1 MGCGGVRQ
9 KECSRKGNGVRMAK
23 KVYVIAYD
31 VGTTGLKTCLI
42 EIENG
47 MKILSSATS
56 SYSLYVDEDTGYQ
69 GGAEQ
74 HADEWWQAMCVTTR
88 AVLEKVPTVKKEEI
102 EGISFCSQMQG
113 LVLVDK
119 NGECVR
125 NPMSYMDQRAR
136 EELKKGIAHGIQ
148 IAGAEVTKLLK
159 YLRYTGAVS
168 SSVKDP
174 IWKYKWVEAHEPE
187 NFARVY
193 KWLDVKEYLIC
204 RASGEFVMTEDSAF
218 ATLLYDT
225 RKGHE
230 GWCKPI
236 CDMVGVKMEHLPP
249 IKKSTEKVGEVTE
262 KAAEELGLAPGTAV
276 FGGGGDASLICVGSG
291 AVATGDTHVY
301 SGTSGWVGTVVGG
314 QTVDAGAMIAAIV
327 GADPGRYNY
336 FGELETSN
344 KCVEWVK
351 NHLALDEIGVY
362 LQGKEEADSVEKL
375 NINLYDYMEEVI
387 DKIPAGSGGVIFTPW
402 LHGNRCP
409 FEDPNAAGMFFNIK
423 IETGKTQ
430 MIRAV
435 VEGICFHMRWMLER
449 EEKKVKTSK
458 VVRFCG
464 GGALGGVTCQI
475 LADILQRDI
484 EVVAS
489 PQNVGAVGA
498 AACIAVGLG
507 MVKDIQSVKDFI
519 PAQRIYHP
527 DEKTKEVYDK
537 NYEVFKNLY
546 KANKKN
552 FAVLNG

>member
-1 MGCGGVRQ
+1 
-9 KECSRKGNGVRMAK
+9 MAK
-23 KVYVIAYD
+23 YVITYD
-31 VGTTGLKTCLI
+31 IGTTGIKTCLI
-42 EIENG
+42 EIDKEI
-47 MKILSSATS
+47 KILGSSS
-56 SYSLYVDEDTGYQ
+56 LGYNLYVDDEVGVK

-74 HADEWWQAMCVTTR
+74 HADEWWEAMCVTTR
-88 AVLEKVPTVKKEEI
+88 TVFEKVPYIKKEQI
-102 EGISFCSQMQG
+102 DGISFCSQMQG

-119 NGECVR
+119 DGKCVR
-125 NPMSYMDQRAR
+125 HPMSYMDQRAR
-136 EELKKGIAHGIQ
+136 EELKNGIAHGVK

-187 NFARVY
+187 VFKNVY

-204 RASGEFVMTEDSAF
+204 RASGEFVMTQDSAF

-236 CDMVGVKMEHLPP
+236 CDMVGVDIKHLPE
-249 IKKSTEKVGEVTE
+249 IKACTEKVGEVTE
-262 KAAEELGLAPGTAV
+262 SAAKELGLAPGTAV
-276 FGGGGDASLICVGSG
+276 FGGGGDASLIGVGAG
-291 AVATGDTHVY
+291 AVQVGDTHIY
-301 SGTSGWVGTVVGG
+301 SGTSGWVGTVVDR
-314 QTVDAGAMIAAIV
+314 QVVDAGAMMAAIV
-327 GADPGRYNY
+327 GADPNKYNY

-351 NHLALDEIGVY
+351 DHLALDDIGVY
-362 LQGKEEADSVEKL
+362 LQGKSISDSVETL
-375 NINLYDYMEEVI
+375 NINLYDYMEDVI
-387 DKIPAGSGGVIFTPW
+387 DQIPAGSNGTIFTPW

-409 FEDPNAAGMFFNIK
+409 FEDPNASGMFFNIK
-423 IETGKTQ
+423 IETGKTE

-449 EEKKVKTSK
+449 QDIKKEVKISD
-458 VVRFCG
+458 VIRFCG

-475 LADILQRDI
+475 LSDILQRDI
-484 EVVAS
+484 EVVDS

-507 MVKDIQSVKDFI
+507 LIPDLEHVKTLI
-519 PAQRIYHP
+519 PAKHIYHP
-527 DEKTKEVYDK
+527 NKENKAVYDK
-537 NYEVFKNLY
+537 NFTVFKNLY
-546 KANKKN
+546 KCNKEN
-552 FAVLNG
+552 FAILNG

>member
-1 MGCGGVRQ
+1 
-9 KECSRKGNGVRMAK
+9 MAK
-23 KVYVIAYD
+23 YVITYD
-31 VGTTGLKTCLI
+31 IGTTGIKTCLI
-42 EIENG
+42 EIDREI
-47 MKILSSATS
+47 KILGSSS
-56 SYSLYVDEDTGYQ
+56 LGYNLYVDDEVGVK

-74 HADEWWQAMCVTTR
+74 HADEWWEAMCVTTR
-88 AVLEKVPTVKKEEI
+88 TVFEKVPYIKKEQI

-119 NGECVR
+119 EGKCVR
-125 NPMSYMDQRAR
+125 HPMSYMDQRAR
-136 EELKKGIAHGIQ
+136 EELKNGIAHGVK

-187 NFARVY
+187 VFKNVY

-204 RASGEFVMTEDSAF
+204 RASGEFVMTQDSAF

-236 CDMVGVKMEHLPP
+236 CDMVGVDIKHLPE
-249 IKKSTEKVGEVTE
+249 IKACTEKVGEVTE
-262 KAAEELGLAPGTAV
+262 SAAKELGLAPGTAV
-276 FGGGGDASLICVGSG
+276 FGGGGDASLIGVGAG
-291 AVATGDTHVY
+291 AVQVGDTHIY
-301 SGTSGWVGTVVGG
+301 SGTSGWVGTVVDR
-314 QTVDAGAMIAAIV
+314 QVVDAGAMMAAIV
-327 GADPGRYNY
+327 GADPNKYNY

-351 NHLALDEIGVY
+351 DHLALDDIGVY
-362 LQGKEEADSVEKL
+362 LQGKSISDSVETL
-375 NINLYDYMEEVI
+375 NINLYDYMEDVI
-387 DKIPAGSGGVIFTPW
+387 DQIPAGSNGTIFTPW

-409 FEDPNAAGMFFNIK
+409 FEDPNASGMFFNIK
-423 IETGKTQ
+423 IETGKTE

-449 EEKKVKTSK
+449 QDIKKEVKISD
-458 VVRFCG
+458 VIRFCG

-475 LADILQRDI
+475 LSDILQRDI
-484 EVVAS
+484 EVVDS

-507 MVKDIQSVKDFI
+507 LIPDLEHVKTLI
-519 PAQRIYHP
+519 PAKHIYHP
-527 DEKTKEVYDK
+527 NKENKAVYDK
-537 NYEVFKNLY
+537 NFTVFKNLY
-546 KANKKN
+546 KCNKEN
-552 FAVLNG
+552 FAILNG

>member
-1 MGCGGVRQ
+1 
-9 KECSRKGNGVRMAK
+9 MAK
-23 KVYVIAYD
+23 YVITYD
-31 VGTTGLKTCLI
+31 IGTTGIKTCLI
-42 EIENG
+42 EIDSE
-47 MKILSSATS
+47 MRILGSSS
-56 SYSLYVDEDTGYQ
+56 LGYGLYVDDEVGVK

-74 HADEWWQAMCVTTR
+74 HEDEWWEAMCVTTK
-88 AVLEKVPTVKKEEI
+88 AVFEKVPYIKKEQI

-119 NGECVR
+119 EGNCVR
-125 NPMSYMDQRAR
+125 HPMSYMDQRAR
-136 EELKKGIAHGIQ
+136 EELKEGIAHGIK

-187 NFARVY
+187 NFKRVY

-236 CDMVGVKMEHLPP
+236 CDMVGVNIEHLPK
-249 IKKSTEKVGEVTE
+249 IMKCTEKVGEVTE
-262 KAAEELGLAPGTAV
+262 KAAQELGLAPGTAV
-276 FGGGGDASLICVGSG
+276 FGGGGDASLIGVGAG
-291 AVATGDTHVY
+291 AVEVGDTHIY
-301 SGTSGWVGTVVGG
+301 SGTSGWVGTVVDK
-314 QTVDAGAMIAAIV
+314 QVVDAGAMMAAIV
-327 GADPGRYNY
+327 GADPNKYNY

-351 NHLALDEIGVY
+351 NHLALDDIGVF
-362 LQGKEEADSVEKL
+362 LHNKTISDSFESL
-375 NINLYDYMEEVI
+375 NLNLYDYMEDVI
-387 DKIPAGSGGVIFTPW
+387 DKVPAGSNGTIFTPW

-423 IETGKTQ
+423 IETGKTEL
-430 MIRAV
+430 IRAV

-449 EEKKVKTSK
+449 QDMKKEVKISDTI
-458 VVRFCG
+458 RFCG
-464 GGALGGVTCQI
+464 GGALGSVTCQI
-475 LADILQRDI
+475 LSDILQRDI
-484 EVVAS
+484 EVVDS

-498 AACIAVGLG
+498 AACIAVGLDLIPDLDH
-507 MVKDIQSVKDFI
+507 VKALI
-519 PAQRIYHP
+519 PAKHTYHP
-527 DEKTKEVYDK
+527 NRENKAVYDR
-537 NYEVFKNLY
+537 NFTVFKNLY
-546 KANKKN
+546 KDNKKN
-552 FAVLNG
+552 FEILNG

>member
-1 MGCGGVRQ
+1 
-9 KECSRKGNGVRMAK
+9 MAK
-23 KVYVIAYD
+23 YVITYD
-31 VGTTGLKTCLI
+31 IGTTGIKTCLI
-42 EIENG
+42 EIDREI
-47 MKILSSATS
+47 KILGSSS
-56 SYSLYVDEDTGYQ
+56 LGYNLYVDDEVGVK

-74 HADEWWQAMCVTTR
+74 HADEWWEAMCVTTR
-88 AVLEKVPTVKKEEI
+88 TVFEKVPYIKKEQI

-119 NGECVR
+119 DGKCVR
-125 NPMSYMDQRAR
+125 HPMSYMDQRAR
-136 EELKKGIAHGIQ
+136 EELKNGIAHGVK

-187 NFARVY
+187 VFKNVY

-204 RASGEFVMTEDSAF
+204 RASGEFVMTQDSAF

-236 CDMVGVKMEHLPP
+236 CDMVGVDIKHLPE
-249 IKKSTEKVGEVTE
+249 IKACTEKVGEVTE
-262 KAAEELGLAPGTAV
+262 SAAKELGLAPGTAV
-276 FGGGGDASLICVGSG
+276 FGGGGDASLIGVGAG
-291 AVATGDTHVY
+291 AVQVGDTHIY
-301 SGTSGWVGTVVGG
+301 SGTSGWVGTVVDR
-314 QTVDAGAMIAAIV
+314 QVVDAGAMMAAIV
-327 GADPGRYNY
+327 GADPNKYNY

-351 NHLALDEIGVY
+351 DHLALDDIGVY
-362 LQGKEEADSVEKL
+362 LQGKSVSDSVENL
-375 NINLYDYMEEVI
+375 NINLYDYMEDVI
-387 DKIPAGSGGVIFTPW
+387 DQIPAGSNGTIFTPW

-423 IETGKTQ
+423 IETGKTE

-449 EEKKVKTSK
+449 QDIKKEVKISD
-458 VVRFCG
+458 VIRFCG

-475 LADILQRDI
+475 LSDILQRDI
-484 EVVAS
+484 EVVDS

-498 AACIAVGLG
+498 AACISVGLG
-507 MVKDIQSVKDFI
+507 LIPDLDHVKSLI
-519 PAQRIYHP
+519 PAKQIYHP
-527 DEKTKEVYDK
+527 NKENKEVYDR
-537 NYEVFKNLY
+537 NFTVFKNLY
-546 KANKKN
+546 KCNKEN
-552 FAVLNG
+552 FAILNG